1 MYFDDFQRLLMNN
14 LRGRV
19 RNGELTERSLAKAVG
34 ISQPHIH
41 NILKGVRI
49 LSPEIGDLILRKL
62 NLSLIDL
69 IDPDNVTRPLALNNA
84 VAGRYALVAVLN
96 GLLGPGHPWPTVISS
111 SERFPISYSKL
122 AGIVHPVVVRTAN
135 DVQMEPIFA
144 ANDVALL
151 DQSTAARTKIHADSL
166 YVLKRGESGIVRRLR
181 LVANSL
187 YIITERNL
195 YRPAEWERI
204 SILNIDISHIVRARV
219 TFLAPELEWKRTA

>member
-1 MYFDDFQRLLMNN
+1 
-14 LRGRV
+14 
-19 RNGELTERSLAKAVG
+19 
-34 ISQPHIH
+34 
-41 NILKGVRI
+41 VRI

-69 IDPDNVTRPLALNNA
+69 IDPENVARPLALNDTI
-84 VAGRYALVAVLN
+84 AGRYAMIEVLN
-96 GLLGPGHPWPTVISS
+96 GLLGPGHPWPTEVSS

-135 DVQMEPIFA
+135 DEQMEPLFA

-151 DQSTAARTKIHADSL
+151 DQSTAARTRIHADSL
-166 YVLKRGESGIVRRLR
+166 YVLKRGESGIIRRLR

-187 YIITERNL
+187 YIVTECSL

-204 SILNIDISHIVRARV
+204 SVLNLDISHIVRARV
-219 TFLAPELEWKRTA
+219 TFLAPELEWKRSA